1 MVIIRFHFSSPDRC
15 FTFSSFPLVTCSSFP
30 LVTCSSFLLVDDLL
44 SHPFLVDK
52 YSLSLFPLPKI
63 AFLSSVLSRGTR
75 SAEKRPQPRTRS
87 QRELVGNP
95 RDVRDSANTGSVTV
109 ARVVHPGRHGVKG

>member
-1 MVIIRFHFSSPDRC
+1 MMVIIRFHFSSPDRC
-15 FTFSSFPLVTCSSFP
+15 FTFSSF
-30 LVTCSSFLLVDDLL
+30 LLD
-44 SHPFLVDK
+44 
-52 YSLSLFPLPKI
+52 SLSLFSFSKI

-75 SAEKRPQPRTRS
+75 SAEKRPQPRTCS

-109 ARVVHPGRHGVKG
+109 ARVVHPERHGVKG